1 MYTKY
6 LINTKHLAVYL
17 DTSMLELGF
26 SYIKGIFSINLVLL
40 KIDFICYE

>member
-6 LINTKHLAVYL
+6 LINTKHLAAYI
-17 DTSMLELGF
+17 DTTILELGL
-26 SYIKGIFSINLVLL
+26 SYIKGVFSINLVLL

>member
-6 LINTKHLAVYL
+6 LINTKHLEVYI

-26 SYIKGIFSINLVLL
+26 SYVKGIFSVNLVLL
-40 KIDFICYE
+40 KIDFVLV